1 MVILVF
7 DVSRIQVSVETPVR
21 SAVVGKYIIMLL
33 EKTINKITISQYRI
47 NVSKSKFS
55 ISNNKS
61 ILAI

>member
-1 MVILVF
+1 MVILAF

-21 SAVVGKYIIMLL
+21 LAVLGKYIIMLL